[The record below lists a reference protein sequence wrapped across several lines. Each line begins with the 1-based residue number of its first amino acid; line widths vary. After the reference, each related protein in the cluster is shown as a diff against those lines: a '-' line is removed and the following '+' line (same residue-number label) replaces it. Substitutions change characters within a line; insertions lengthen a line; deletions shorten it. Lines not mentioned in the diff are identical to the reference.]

1 MIKKITDKDKED
13 WENFLNNKKKN
24 INKNSLKK
32 KIINNPDKDKQDW
45 ENFLNNKEK
54 IPNKDFVHKKKI
66 RYEKIKKI
74 DLHGYTIEEAN
85 KAVEKFIQKCFD
97 ENVTKIIVITGK
109 GLRSKN
115 VENPYLSKDL
125 SILKYSVPEF
135 IENNKNLT
143 RFIIEITDAK
153 IEEGGSGAFYIYL
166 KNKNKSK

>member
-1 MIKKITDKDKED
+1 MIKKISDKDKED

-24 INKNSLKK
+24 LNKNPIKK
-32 KIINNPDKDKQDW
+32 KDIKNPDKDKQDW
-45 ENFLNNKEK
+45 ENFLNTKEK
-54 IPNKDFVHKKKI
+54 IPNKDFIHKKNI

-85 KAVEKFIQKCFD
+85 KVIEQFIQKCF
-97 ENVTKIIVITGK
+97 EKNVTKIIVITGK

-135 IENNKNLT
+135 IENNKSLT
-143 RFIIEITDAK
+143 QFIIEITDAK
-153 IEEGGSGAFYIYL
+153 IEDGGSGAFYIFL
-166 KNKNKSK
+166 KNKNKFK